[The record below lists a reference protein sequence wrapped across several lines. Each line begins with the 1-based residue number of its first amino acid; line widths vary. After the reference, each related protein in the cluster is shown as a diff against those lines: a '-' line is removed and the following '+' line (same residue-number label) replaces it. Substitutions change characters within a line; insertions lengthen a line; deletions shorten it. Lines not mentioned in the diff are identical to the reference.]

1 MSKGYFDLGNTSL
14 KVFDSKG
21 ELLGTFSCLE
31 DSWVEDLVRASKGWP
46 FTDVVVA
53 SVAVPKKLALIIDS
67 LPEINFERAASN
79 KGQWTVMHCYKDP
92 SKLGID
98 RLLAIEAAYREV
110 RGSLVVIDCGS
121 AITIDAVSAEGQ
133 HLGGYIVPG
142 FRLQMRSLL
151 DGTNL
156 RFAEDDPGLALGC
169 STTECIRHGSLRMI
183 HAFCQSVIDE
193 INPER
198 VFITGGDI
206 KGVLNSLSVFGEQ
219 DDLLVFK
226 GLKSVYA

>member
-1 MSKGYFDLGNTSL
+1 
-14 KVFDSKG
+14 VI
-21 ELLGTFSCLE
+21 
-31 DSWVEDLVRASKGWP
+31 
-46 FTDVVVA
+46 A
-53 SVAVPKKLALIIDS
+53 SVAVPEKLDLIMDN
-67 LPEINFERAASN
+67 LPYINFEKAAYD
-79 KGQWTVMHCYKDP
+79 KGRWTVTHCYEDP
-92 SKLGID
+92 SRLGID
-98 RLLAIEAAYREV
+98 RLLAIEAAYRDV
-110 RGSLVVIDCGS
+110 KGSLIVIDCGS
-121 AITIDAVSAEGQ
+121 AITIDAVSTDGK

-142 FRLQMRSLL
+142 FRLQMGSLL

-156 RFAEDDPGLALGC
+156 TFDQDNPDLTLGC